1 MFEVRDKWAVGH
13 RLAAVL
19 GLASGLTAQTTKLQA
34 AVIAS
39 TMRLPKKPLHLRG
52 KHYPH
57 SSTRQRKR
65 GARQIASGMCK
76 HANGL
81 VRPGQTIVTEGGK
94 MFIRRPYC

>member
-1 MFEVRDKWAVGH
+1 MFEVRNKWAVGS

-19 GLASGLTAQTTKLQA
+19 GPASGLTAQTTKLQA

-39 TMRLPKKPLHLRG
+39 TMRLPKEPRHLRG

-57 SSTRQRKR
+57 SSTRQRER

-76 HANGL
+76 PANGL
-81 VRPGQTIVTEGGK
+81 VRPGQVIVTDGGK
-94 MFIRRPYC
+94 MFIRRPY